1 MSTIF
6 TGMSTYTDYCEA
18 LSLAVAYTREQKGDP
33 SFSLG
38 IDPYADVSTFKQKNM
53 TPKSASTT
61 KSLSRSQ
68 TKKSGASSTGRKTS
82 SSTSKKGR
90 NSRIVTG
97 PTGSPALAE
106 APQDNENV
114 RSSKRKRNRDA
125 TQSEGKDPS
134 ELEVKRQRRSC
145 GSGNTGKVEKDGG
158 KEVVPKKLN
167 FNDDNDEFVRT
178 KEGVSLETPSSPVA
192 KADHKPSSPILNGH
206 TDRLPSLH
214 SVKKSLV
221 SGSVKPGA
229 DKEEE
234 REAAGLYSCGS
245 KNGRDDTSPVLSDDD
260 DDMETKEGDTSSDSD
275 DNSFPSCNFSVDEA
289 LTGRI

>member
-1 MSTIF
+1 
-6 TGMSTYTDYCEA
+6 
-18 LSLAVAYTREQKGDP
+18 
-33 SFSLG
+33 
-38 IDPYADVSTFKQKNM
+38 M
-53 TPKSASTT
+53 TSKSASTT
-61 KSLSRSQ
+61 KSLC
-68 TKKSGASSTGRKTS
+68 TKKSGASSTGRKTP
-82 SSTSKKGR
+82 SSTSKRSR
-90 NSRIVTG
+90 NSRIVAG

-114 RSSKRKRNRDA
+114 RSSKRKRNRDT

-134 ELEVKRQRRSC
+134 ELEMKRQRRSC
-145 GSGNTGKVEKDGG
+145 GSGNTGKVGKDGG

-167 FNDDNDEFVRT
+167 FNDDDDESVRT

-192 KADHKPSSPILNGH
+192 KADHKPSSPIVNGH

-221 SGSVKPGA
+221 SCSVKPGA
-229 DKEEE
+229 DKEEAK
-234 REAAGLYSCGS
+234 EAAGLYSCGS